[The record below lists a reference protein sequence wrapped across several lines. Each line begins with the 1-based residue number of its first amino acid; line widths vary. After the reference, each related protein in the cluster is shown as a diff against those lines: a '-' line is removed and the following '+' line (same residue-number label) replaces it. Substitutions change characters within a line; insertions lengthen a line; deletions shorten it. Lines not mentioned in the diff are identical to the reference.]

1 MCSRRIFTPMP
12 MRVSPP
18 KISILPDVAGS
29 LSPMAAPKK
38 ESVNVTAPITIIGV
52 ESQFPFRV
60 NL

>member
-1 MCSRRIFTPMP
+1 MP

-18 KISILPDVAGS
+18 KISILPGVAGS